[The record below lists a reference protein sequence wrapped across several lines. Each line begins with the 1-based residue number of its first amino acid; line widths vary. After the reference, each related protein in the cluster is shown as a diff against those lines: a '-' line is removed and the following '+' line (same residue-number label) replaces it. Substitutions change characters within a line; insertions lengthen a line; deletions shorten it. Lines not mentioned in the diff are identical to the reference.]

1 MPQKK
6 RGPLH
11 GSKQGLKHQLS
22 TAADQLGAP
31 AIIST
36 ATGST
41 RLDENARLR
50 LTWESHA
57 QELEKRTWPNSSSLD
72 PFSKEVLDL
81 LVEIFFEFCFEDF
94 NFFSPARFL
103 KSYSRGTANP
113 NLLNAICAVAARF
126 SNHPAIVTTPP
137 CKSGEPFALRIRS
150 RMGDLVAEGS
160 IDTIHTLIILSFYE
174 YTAGNHLRGYRF
186 EGMAGRMAPEIQLH
200 RAYAKTM
207 RGPFG
212 SEEERVT
219 TEINVRTFAFIL
231 NNDSANSGVANIP
244 PLFDSSQFEPWIVP
258 FEADWWVEQRS
269 SGRPVGTQK
278 EEPMDPFYVSILHKT
293 LRPRPIRGFGDSG
306 YTVPILK
313 VAISVWG
320 FTGRSEVPE
329 TPLSDQS
336 GPSLPSSPSAPSSPS
351 STSSSHSTTAVAPP
365 NDQQQGESGLPPN
378 DWRKDIPD
386 IQRLDAA
393 AEAWR
398 QQLPEEYL
406 PSRARSC
413 VWRTDMNL
421 VHPALY
427 YYTLLISLYR
437 PVLMKAGM
445 EAGERA
451 TKIMLSDKGND
462 VAGAGGED
470 TTNIGHD
477 AGSSDMAMTDADE
490 DTGVE
495 GQMFLRMAMEKCSK
509 AANEITAIV
518 DQFTER
524 LVRIRGSHLSFPIFI
539 AGTAH
544 VLQLMASKDPTR
556 VAQARKGLLT
566 CIRFFRILGPYW
578 AASDDQA
585 RFLQDL
591 LDTHTA
597 KTESKD
603 KEQLQQPTILEPS
616 QENCSMETEVQT
628 TGDPVISAA
637 LALLEMNNFGTNRH
651 PDTNIDPGTSL
662 DLVTATTTASVT
674 GTSSNDYG
682 NGNTS
687 TKPSGITAFVTGPEE
702 ANSKPS
708 SSAFLTTDA
717 GLGMMWREPGKL
729 EALEKATLQ
738 SLESLSLLS

>member
-22 TAADQLGAP
+22 TAADQLGTP

-160 IDTIHTLIILSFYE
+160 IDTIHTLIILSFY
-174 YTAGNHLRGYRF
+174 
-186 EGMAGRMAPEIQLH
+186 
-200 RAYAKTM
+200 
-207 RGPFG
+207 
-212 SEEERVT
+212 
-219 TEINVRTFAFIL
+219 
-231 NNDSANSGVANIP
+231 DANSGVANIP

-329 TPLSDQS
+329 TPPSDQS

-462 VAGAGGED
+462 VAGADGED

-637 LALLEMNNFGTNRH
+637 LALLEMNNLGTNRH